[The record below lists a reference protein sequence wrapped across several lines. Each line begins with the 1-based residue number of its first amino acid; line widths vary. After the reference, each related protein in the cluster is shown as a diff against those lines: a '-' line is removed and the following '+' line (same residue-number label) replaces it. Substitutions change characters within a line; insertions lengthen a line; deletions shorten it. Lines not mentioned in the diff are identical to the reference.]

1 MRDDQRASAATI
13 ESTLTDT
20 AFDQQV
26 EMVLSH
32 LDDGLY
38 RAAAVDGSVTFRRR
52 SLVDADG
59 VGRWSYETVETAGR
73 NPLAEDATD
82 TLLGHAAERD
92 AVFPGRAVNSYPHA
106 QDSIAQ
112 LFDAPHA
119 PEMIAVHTASHH
131 FDDHLGQ
138 HGSPGVVQ
146 ARAPFIAA
154 GAGIVAADGDGQRG
168 FVDRSLRMVDVAP
181 TIAAV
186 LGMPVVGGVGPD
198 GGHRPDARLARQDGD
213 PADVL
218 DGEVARHVV
227 VFLLDGCNANLLY
240 DAIGSGEAPHLAGL
254 VSRGVAYRRGLF
266 ASMPT
271 ATLANH
277 TTAVTGA
284 HPGHSGVLH
293 NAWYD
298 RDRDVTTDLLSMD
311 QIHSA
316 MIHLD
321 PDVETLHTAIH
332 RWRPDAFTTAG
343 FEFADTGADFSSFA
357 EIRVGDVPPF
367 PDLGDVAHLSGPQA
381 GASKQYRFMSM
392 VDHTSAQQTIRAWQ
406 RLDGNPLPTLSWV
419 SLALTDEAGHESGP
433 HGEAARASIRD
444 SDGRVGDVLAA
455 VEAAG
460 ALPDTAV
467 FVIADHGM
475 EQNDPDNDIRWDDAL
490 AATGVTHRQVAES
503 FVYLP

>member
-1 MRDDQRASAATI
+1 MRDEQRASAATL

-20 AFDQQV
+20 AFEHQV

-32 LDDGLY
+32 LEDGLY

-52 SLVDADG
+52 SVVGPDG
-59 VGRWSYETVETAGR
+59 VGRWSYETVDTAGR
-73 NPLAEDATD
+73 NPLGEDDTD
-82 TLLGHAAERD
+82 RLLGHVVERD
-92 AVFPGRAVNSYPHA
+92 AVFPGRTDNSYPHA
-106 QDSIAQ
+106 HDSIAQ

-146 ARAPFIAA
+146 SRAPFIAA
-154 GAGIVAADGDGQRG
+154 GAGIGNGHG

-186 LGMPVVGGVGPD
+186 LGMPVTGGIGPD
-198 GGHRPDARLARQDGD
+198 GQRRPDARLARQDGD
-213 PADVL
+213 PADIL
-218 DGEVARHVV
+218 DGGVARHVV

-240 DAIGSGEAPHLAGL
+240 DVVEAGEAPNLSGL
-254 VSRGVAYRRGLF
+254 VDRGVAYRRGLF

-277 TTAVTGA
+277 TTASTGA

-321 PDVETLHTAIH
+321 PGVETLHSAIH
-332 RWRPDAFTTAG
+332 RWRPEAFTTAG
-343 FEFADTGADFSSFA
+343 FEFADAGADFSSFA
-357 EIRVGDVPPF
+357 EIRVGDTPPF
-367 PDLGDVAHLSGPQA
+367 PRLDDVAHLSRAQA
-381 GASKQYRFMSM
+381 ETSKKYQFMSM
-392 VDHTSAQQTIRAWQ
+392 VDHTSAQQTIRAWRQ
-406 RLDGNPLPTLSWV
+406 LDGNPLPTLSWV

-433 HGEAARASIRD
+433 HGEAARASVRD

-475 EQNDPDNDIRWDDAL
+475 EQNDPANTTRWDDAL
-490 AATGVTHRQVAES
+490 AATGVAHRQVAEG
-503 FVYLP
+503 FVYLT

>member
-1 MRDDQRASAATI
+1 MREEQRAAAATI
-13 ESTLTDT
+13 ESTLTDSS
-20 AFDQQV
+20 FDRQV

-38 RAAAVDGSVTFRRR
+38 KAAAVDGSVTFRRR
-52 SLVDADG
+52 SVVDAGG
-59 VGRWSYETVETAGR
+59 VGRWTYETIETTGR
-73 NPLAEDATD
+73 DPLGDDGADV
-82 TLLGHAAERD
+82 LVGHSTERD
-92 AVFPGRAVNSYPHA
+92 AVFPERSANSYPHA
-106 QDSIAQ
+106 RDSIAQ

-146 ARAPFIAA
+146 SRAPFIAA
-154 GAGIVAADGDGQRG
+154 GAGIETRNGAGG

-186 LGMPVVGGVGPD
+186 LGMPQVGGVGPD
-198 GGHRPDARLARQDGD
+198 GQRRGDARLARQDGD
-213 PADVL
+213 PAEVL
-218 DGEVARHVV
+218 DGEAARHVL

-240 DAIGSGEAPHLAGL
+240 DVIESGEAPNMAGL
-254 VSRGVAYRRGLF
+254 VARGVAYRHGLL
-266 ASMPT
+266 ASLPT

-277 TTAVTGA
+277 TTASTGA

-298 RDRDVTTDLLSMD
+298 RTRDVTTDLLAMD

-316 MIHLD
+316 MVHLD

-332 RWRPDAFTTAG
+332 RWRPDAFTTAS
-343 FEFADTGADFSSFA
+343 FEFADRGADFSSFA
-357 EIRVGDVPPF
+357 GIRVGDIPPF
-367 PDLGDVAHLSGPQA
+367 PDLADVRHLSRAQA
-381 GASKQYRFMSM
+381 EGSKQYKFMSM
-392 VDHTSAQQTIRAWQ
+392 VDHTSAQQTVRAWQ
-406 RLDGNPLPTLSWV
+406 GLDGNALPTLSWV

-433 HGEAARASIRD
+433 HGAAARASVRD

-460 ALPDTAV
+460 ALDDTAV

-475 EQNDPDNDIRWDDAL
+475 EQNDPDNTARWDDAL
-490 AATGVTHRQVAES
+490 AATGVAHRQVAEG